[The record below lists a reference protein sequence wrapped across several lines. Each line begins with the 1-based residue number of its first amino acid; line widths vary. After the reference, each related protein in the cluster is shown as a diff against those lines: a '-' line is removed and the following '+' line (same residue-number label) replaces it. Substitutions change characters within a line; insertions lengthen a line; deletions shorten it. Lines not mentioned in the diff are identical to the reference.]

1 MEQPKKDKKIIR
13 PDTPLAPTPTPLQ
26 NEIIR
31 SEILRDSESKLKSM
45 QERRAK
51 EKEANKQDDN
61 KQDAMKKA
69 GEGLIKNSNNYI

>member
-1 MEQPKKDKKIIR
+1 MRGLKINKQVKR

-26 NEIIR
+26 NEMIR
-31 SEILRDSESKLKSM
+31 SEILRDSESRLKSM

-51 EKEANKQDDN
+51 EKDSTSV

-69 GEGLIKNSNNYI
+69 GEGLIKNSKNYI